1 MPSSLLRTAGRAAAL
16 LACALH
22 GAAFAQAA
30 VPAHAPVEG
39 PSFVPMARAL
49 LVVLGLLGAAV
60 WVLRRA
66 GLAPRGADGRL
77 RVVSQLAL
85 GPRERVV
92 IVEAGER
99 WLVLGVGGG
108 SITRLGTLP
117 RGESPPAAAAPASFG
132 ALLGRL
138 RGSAQ

>member
-1 MPSSLLRTAGRAAAL
+1 MSLPLFRTASRAAAL
-16 LACALH
+16 LACVQH
-22 GAAFAQAA
+22 GAALAQAA
-30 VPAHAPVEG
+30 APAHAPVEG
-39 PSFVPMARAL
+39 PSFVPMAMAL

-66 GLAPRGADGRL
+66 GIAPRGADGRL

-108 SITRLGTLP
+108 TITRLGTLP
-117 RGESPPAAAAPASFG
+117 RGETPPVAAAPASFG

-138 RGSAQ
+138 RGTAQ